1 MKIELNELAKVLAQT
16 RGRGLSMKQLAAQLA
31 PGQDVKQQVRK
42 GLAQLIRE
50 GRAVTDGQIYRA
62 PSIRKPE
69 AGEGPRKPEQG
80 RGEPRRPEPGR
91 GESRKAEPGRGES
104 RKAEPGRGESRKA
117 EPGRGESRKAEP
129 GRGHEGRG
137 ESRRNGPG
145 GGVPR
150 GKGGNRR
157 AHGESAHA
165 PNGDGARGPG
175 REPGSA
181 RPRAPDAVPG
191 RPAAMLEGSRQR
203 RERGSEKAK
212 GPRELVGTLT
222 LKPEGYGF
230 VSPLLGGPR
239 DEDLFIPP
247 RQAQGAMDGDV
258 VRARA
263 VPGRDGRSV
272 GEILEVVETRR
283 QLALGTYCTGGKAA
297 WVEPHDR
304 VLTQN
309 IVVPRDPRARDGEM
323 VKVRLRRDEAARQHG
338 ELTGEVIAVLGPR
351 GDARYEILA
360 TAYAFGFSDEFDPA
374 TLLAAEGVPDRV
386 RPEDAQGR
394 RDLRSLPLVTIDG
407 EDARDFDDAVH
418 VARTPHGYR
427 LVVAIADVAHYV
439 PPNGALDREA
449 LRRATSVYFPGTV
462 LPMLPERLS
471 NGICS
476 LNPDVDR
483 LCMVCDLALDETGRP
498 LHADIYDAVM
508 RSHARLTYTQVAE
521 ALSGHPSPEL
531 KQLLPDLQL
540 AGELAKKMTA
550 QRKERGSIDFDL
562 PEPKIVLKE
571 DGTVLEIAQRPR
583 NDAHR
588 LVEEFMLAANEGVA
602 RFFDARGLPTVYR
615 IHDEPDDEK
624 LASFAA
630 LAQAHGFSLPEKLT
644 PKALNDFL
652 QSLAGKPQQKALN
665 SLLLRAMMQAQYSP
679 ENIGHYGL
687 AAPTYLHF
695 TSPIRRY
702 PDLMVHR
709 LLKEHWARAGRALR
723 EAEREELSEYLAG
736 IAAQCSER
744 ERASMKAE
752 RDIDAYYAA
761 VFMQDKVGEE
771 YDAVVGGVAEIG
783 LFCELEGPSVEGLL
797 PATELG
803 DGVVLDPELHRLV
816 VGTTGK
822 AYGVGDELRVRVA
835 SADPVKRRIGLVL
848 AGAGAGRWPAHAEG
862 DGWLRPDDLAPGAMP
877 AKKRRPPT
885 PGPQRGQPGQ
895 RPPPRG
901 SPPGRSTRHKGRR
914 GRGR

>member
-62 PSIRKPE
+62 PSPRNSDGREESRRPE
-69 AGEGPRKPEQG
+69 PDRGGRRPEPA
-80 RGEPRRPEPGR
+80 RGEPRRSEPGR
-91 GESRKAEPGRGES
+91 GASRK
-104 RKAEPGRGESRKA
+104 
-117 EPGRGESRKAEP
+117 
-129 GRGHEGRG
+129 
-137 ESRRNGPG
+137 NGPG
-145 GGVPR
+145 GPPR
-150 GKGGNRR
+150 AKGENRR
-157 AHGESAHA
+157 GPDDRAHPSGRDRPRE
-165 PNGDGARGPG
+165 PG
-175 REPGSA
+175 REQTRGRDHGGG
-181 RPRAPDAVPG
+181 RPRGFGRQPPMSRAPPPDAVPG

-212 GPRELVGTLT
+212 GPREIVGTLT

-230 VSPLLGGPR
+230 VSPLLGGSR

-263 VPGRDGRSV
+263 VQGRDGRSV

-283 QLALGTYCTGGKAA
+283 QLALGTYRTGGKAA

-304 VLTQN
+304 VLTQS

-338 ELTGEVIAVLGPR
+338 ELAGEVIAVLGPR

-386 RPEDAQGR
+386 RPEDVQGR

-508 RSHARLTYTQVAE
+508 RSHARLTYTKVAE
-521 ALSGHPSPEL
+521 ALAGNPSPEL
-531 KQLLPDLQL
+531 KQLLPDILL

-550 QRKERGSIDFDL
+550 TRKERGSIDFDL

-630 LAQAHGFSLPEKLT
+630 LAEAHGFSLPEKLS

-723 EAEREELSEYLAG
+723 EGEREELSEYLAG

-752 RDIDAYYAA
+752 RDIDSYYAA

-771 YDAVVGGVAEIG
+771 YDAVVGGVAEVG

-803 DGVVLDPELHRLV
+803 DGVEYDPDLHRLV
-816 VGTTGK
+816 VGTSGK

-848 AGAGAGRWPAHAEG
+848 AGAGVGRWPARAEG
-862 DGWLRPDDLAPGAMP
+862 DGWLRPDDLVPGAMP
-877 AKKRRPPT
+877 VKKRRPP
-885 PGPQRGQPGQ
+885 GPPRGQPGQ

-901 SPPGRSTRHKGRR
+901 SPPGRSTRRTKRP